1 MKRILTGL
9 IMLVIVGMAM
19 ESKERNP
26 MSSIYTGHLNLS
38 VEDSINKALDYQ
50 IKNYPVSQYRD
61 VYKNFMQD
69 FYGPGHLLTD
79 TAASGRYLR
88 KELEEGAPFDGPLY
102 EPTGYKGNFMRV
114 NLGLIADGTI
124 PYDLFFRT
132 FVESIQGIQP
142 PEDSEWMRTWEKIDS
157 VLTVRNLSFQNEE
170 EDRKAL
176 SAQFAEGDYVV
187 HHSQRY
193 NDSVRFHYR
202 IISTPLFH
210 SRILPLI
217 KKP

>member
-1 MKRILTGL
+1 
-9 IMLVIVGMAM
+9 MLVIAGMAM

-79 TAASGRYLR
+79 TAASGRYLC

>member
-1 MKRILTGL
+1 MKRILPGL
-9 IMLVIVGMAM
+9 IMLVIAGMAM

-61 VYKNFMQD
+61 VYKNVMQD

>member
-1 MKRILTGL
+1 
-9 IMLVIVGMAM
+9 
-19 ESKERNP
+19 
-26 MSSIYTGHLNLS
+26 
-38 VEDSINKALDYQ
+38 
-50 IKNYPVSQYRD
+50 
-61 VYKNFMQD
+61 MQD

-79 TAASGRYLR
+79 TAGSGRYLR